1 MKTII
6 YPAIFH
12 VAEEGGYFVT
22 FPDLEGCVT
31 QGETLEEALLM
42 AADALFVWTET
53 MEELPAP
60 SSIADVKAEQGAFM
74 SLVKAELY
82 EGVSLCQKDL
92 IAREVEIGLKT
103 KGYTKGQAAT
113 ILAVD
118 RSYLTH
124 IVKGDRVPSVEMA
137 KRIALLLGF
146 DWKVFFAETV

>member
-12 VAEEGGYFVT
+12 VEEEGGYFVT

-31 QGETLEEALLM
+31 QGENLEEALLM
-42 AADALFVWTET
+42 AADALFVWTEAL
-53 MEELPAP
+53 EELPAP
-60 SSIADVKAEQGAFM
+60 SPIADVKVEQGAFV

-82 EGVSLCQKDL
+82 EGASLSQKDL
-92 IAREVEIGLKT
+92 IAREVEAGLKT

-113 ILAVD
+113 ILDVD

-124 IVKGDRVPSVEMA
+124 IVKGDRVPSVDMA

-146 DWKVFFAETV
+146 DWKVFFAESV